1 MNFFP
6 TSCLVLFPFL
16 VVDIPGE
23 DGASP
28 LHYAARFRANLARP
42 SASRQVSQ
50 AGSDGVDGDI
60 EGVVAPLT
68 NALSAASFGVHVNNV
83 ASQV

>member
-1 MNFFP
+1 MDW
-6 TSCLVLFPFL
+6 LFLSFI

-50 AGSDGVDGDI
+50 VGTDGVAGDI

-68 NALSAASFGVHVNNV
+68 NALSAASFGVDVNNV
-83 ASQV
+83 TSQV